1 MYTRLFEIM
10 EQREKKV
17 NTALGQITLTDVEPS
32 ETDAIM
38 FYINI
43 SEVSDTWKDVIEKAV
58 EVGKLSHEES
68 KRYGWTWS
76 NAGVIAT
83 MRLQVVIHPNWK
95 ISTALEV
102 FYQDKEKD
110 YLFGT
115 VYFDVNIPD
124 EVLTE
129 IIIDAIRDRL
139 FQQIYRKRDVNETIL

>member
-1 MYTRLFEIM
+1 MYTMLFEIM
-10 EQREKKV
+10 EQREFKKV
-17 NTALGQITLTDVEPS
+17 NTALGQITLTDVESS

-43 SEVSDTWKDVIEKAV
+43 SEVSDTWKEVIEKAV
-58 EVGKLSHEES
+58 ELGKLSHEEA
-68 KRYGWTWS
+68 KKYGWTWS
-76 NAGVIAT
+76 SAGVFAS

-95 ISTALEV
+95 VSTTLEV

-124 EVLTE
+124 DALKE
-129 IIIDAIRDRL
+129 IVIDAIRDKL
-139 FQQIYRKRDVNETIL
+139 FQ